1 MEKETNLEHYKEI
14 LKRIVKE
21 NYKDP
26 RMIFYSIQNYIDP
39 EIKST
44 SSKYTD
50 SILEWMVQEY
60 KQKLLDKVE
69 KKYLSEVIR
78 PFRKEVKAIRK
89 QEDPADPAGKEYIQ
103 ICLEK
108 DRMNLPRE
116 KDLMTFPSFEK
127 GEMYEGLE
135 PYKNYTPEELGL

>member
-1 MEKETNLEHYKEI
+1 MKKETNLEYYLPE
-14 LKRIVKE
+14 LKMLVKE
-21 NYKDP
+21 AYGSPKL
-26 RMIFYSIQNYIDP
+26 IFTRIKRSMDP

-44 SSKYTD
+44 QDTYTGD
-50 SILEWMVQEY
+50 ILDWMAQPHEMSILDS
-60 KQKLLDKVE
+60 KE
-69 KKYLSEVIR
+69 KKYLTEVIR
-78 PFRKEVKAIRK
+78 PFREEVKAIRK

-108 DRMNLPRE
+108 DRMNLPSE